1 MSEYSEKEL
10 DIDNSSKSFKD
21 LINLV
26 RNDPYPVFII
36 IISCLIISIVFALQY
51 KDIYRSTAS
60 LKISKPKGG
69 ILDAGLSPEFQG
81 LTDDRFILTEIEIM
95 KSSTV
100 RKNVA
105 EALFDSLKSMGSPDS
120 FLVKSDHS
128 FFPKKEEKK
137 LSLGD
142 IAKSL
147 DYGVIIEQRKGM
159 NIVDISVESPS
170 PFNAALIANIYSN
183 VYKNFNLEVNRD
195 QLTMVKDFLQ
205 TNVQE
210 KQKELKESES
220 TLSQFQAK
228 NGIISLDDQSKTL
241 ITQLASFEAQ
251 RDGAK
256 IELGATEKVLAQLKE
271 ELKQQNPKVAAYIE
285 NQASQSYVLGLQ
297 EGIAKLQINKDLVA
311 INNTNKEYN
320 QQITKQYD
328 DQIDVLKK
336 KLQEKTNVIKQALFA
351 SNPEAI
357 KDLTIKILDAEV
369 KEKGLSSQLNQL
381 NDIVKKYES
390 EFNKLPLTTI
400 NYAQLQRKRES
411 SEKLYSLLEEKYQE
425 SLINE
430 QSQPGNIFI
439 FDHAVKSVSPSKPN
453 RSLIILVGL
462 ILGVIGGFSYVFI
475 KDYFDDRIKSP
486 DELEKRNI
494 NILAWIPLIENMGIS
509 GKGPGEF
516 IVAEKPDAMPSEAFK
531 ALRTRVQFSK
541 VGKNVLKTILVT
553 SAAPGEGKT
562 VVSVNLAGAFAQ
574 DNKKTLLIDADL
586 RKPRVHNFFN
596 QLKSPG
602 FVDYFFE
609 NATLEE
615 IIRPSQIGNLSVIT
629 TGTLPPNPSE
639 LLGSKRMID
648 FLIELRDKFDV
659 IILDSPPLIAVTDTE
674 ILSRMVDAT
683 MVVVSSDSTQLNL
696 VEKAVHMIKNDYSMF
711 LGTVLNKFSYR
722 AGYGSYYKY
731 YYYYSGKKRG
741 KEEFFKGADK
751 V

>member
-1 MSEYSEKEL
+1 MSEYPEKEFDL
-10 DIDNSSKSFKD
+10 DNSSRSFKD

-36 IISCLIISIVFALQY
+36 ILSCLIISIVFALQY
-51 KDIYRSTAS
+51 KDIYKSTAS

-69 ILDAGLSPEFQG
+69 VLDGSLSPEIQG
-81 LTDDRFILTEIEIM
+81 LTDDRFIQTEIEIM

-105 EALFDSLKSMGSPDS
+105 DAIFDSLKATGSPDS
-120 FLVKSDHS
+120 FLIASDRS
-128 FFPKKEEKK
+128 FVPKKKK
-137 LSLGD
+137 KNLSIED
-142 IAKSL
+142 IAKNLEYS
-147 DYGVIIEQRKGM
+147 VIIDQRKGI

-170 PFNAALIANIYSN
+170 PYSAALIANIYAN
-183 VYKNFNLEVNRD
+183 VYKRFNLEVNRD
-195 QLTMVKDFLQ
+195 QLTMVKDFLL
-205 TNVQE
+205 THVQE
-210 KQKELKESES
+210 KQNELKESES

-228 NGIISLDDQSKTL
+228 YGVISLDDQSKTL
-241 ITQLASFEAQ
+241 ISQLAGSVAQ
-251 RDGAK
+251 RDGAQ
-256 IELGATEKVLAQLKE
+256 IELGATEKVLAQLKV
-271 ELKQQNPKVAAYIE
+271 ELNQQDPKIAAYIE
-285 NQASQSYVLGLQ
+285 DQASKSYVTGLQ
-297 EGIAKLQINKDLVA
+297 EEIAKLQIQKDLVS
-311 INNTNKEYN
+311 IHSSSKEYN
-320 QQITKQYD
+320 QQITRQYD
-328 DQIDVLKK
+328 EQIDVLKR

-351 SNPEAI
+351 SNPDAI
-357 KDLTIKILDAEV
+357 KDLTVKIWDAEV
-369 KEKGLSSQLNQL
+369 KEKGLTSQLNQL
-381 NDIVKKYES
+381 NEIVKKYEL

-400 NYAQLQRKRES
+400 NYAQLLRKRES
-411 SEKLYSLLEEKYQE
+411 SEKLFSLLEEKYQE
-425 SLINE
+425 ALINE

-439 FDHAVKSVSPSKPN
+439 FDRAVSSNVPSKPN
-453 RSLIILVGL
+453 RSLIIFMGL
-462 ILGVIGGFSYVFI
+462 IFGIIAGFSFVFI

-486 DELEKRNI
+486 DELEKREI
-494 NILAWIPLIENMGIS
+494 NILAWIPVIENMGVN

-516 IVAEKPDAMPSEAFK
+516 FVAEKPDAMPSEAFK

-562 VVSVNLAGAFAQ
+562 IVSVNLAGAFAQ
-574 DNKKTLLIDADL
+574 DSKKTLLIDADL
-586 RKPRVHNFFN
+586 RKPRVHNLFN

-609 NATLEE
+609 KATLDE
-615 IIRPSQIGNLSVIT
+615 IIRPSQLENLNIIT

-648 FLIELRDKFDV
+648 FLSEMRNKYDV
-659 IILDSPPLIAVTDTE
+659 IILDSAPIIAVTDTE
-674 ILSRMVDAT
+674 ILSRLVDAT

-696 VEKAVHMIKNDYSMF
+696 VEKAVHLIRNDFSLF

-741 KEEFFKGADK
+741 KEQFFKD
-751 V
+751 VDRV

>member
-1 MSEYSEKEL
+1 MSEYLDKEL
-10 DIDNSSKSFKD
+10 EIDNSSRSFKD

-26 RNDPYPVFII
+26 RNNPYPVFII
-36 IISCLIISIVFALQY
+36 IISCLVISIIFAVQSR
-51 KDIYRSTAS
+51 DIYKSTAS

-69 ILDAGLSPEFQG
+69 ILDGGLSPDIQG
-81 LTDDRFILTEIEIM
+81 LTDDRFILTEMEIM

-100 RKNVA
+100 RKNVTKT
-105 EALFDSLKSMGSPDS
+105 LYDSIKSLGTNDSLLFAFDRS
-120 FLVKSDHS
+120 FL
-128 FFPKKEEKK
+128 PKKEMKK
-137 LSLGD
+137 VSIGD
-142 IAKSL
+142 VIKGLEYA
-147 DYGVIIEQRKGM
+147 VIIDQRMGM
-159 NIVDISVESPS
+159 NIIDISVESSS
-170 PFNAALIANIYSN
+170 PYYSALIANIYAN

-210 KQKELKESES
+210 KQKELRESES

-228 NGIISLDDQSKTL
+228 NGIISLDEQSKTL
-241 ITQLASFEAQ
+241 ISQLAGFEAQ

-256 IELGATEKVLAQLKE
+256 IELGATEKSLAQLKD
-271 ELKQQNPKVAAYIE
+271 ELNQQNPKVAAYIE

-311 INNTNKEYN
+311 INNSNKEYN

-381 NDIVKKYES
+381 NDIVKKYEL

-400 NYAQLQRKRES
+400 SYAQLQRKRES
-411 SEKLYSLLEEKYQE
+411 SEKLFSLLEEKYQE
-425 SLINE
+425 AIINE

-439 FDHAVKSVSPSKPN
+439 FDKAVQPILPAKPN
-453 RSLIILVGL
+453 RFIIILAGLIIG
-462 ILGVIGGFSYVFI
+462 IIGGFSFVFV

-531 ALRTRVQFSK
+531 ALRTRIQFSK

-574 DNKKTLLIDADL
+574 DNKKTLLIDTDL
-586 RKPRVHNFFN
+586 RKPRVHNLFN

-609 NATLEE
+609 NATLDE
-615 IIRPSQIGNLSVIT
+615 IIRPSKLDNLFVIT

-639 LLGSKRMID
+639 LLGSNRMLE
-648 FLIELRDKFDV
+648 FLTDMRNKYDV
-659 IILDSPPLIAVTDTE
+659 IILDSPPIIAVTDTE
-674 ILSRMVDAT
+674 ILSRIVDAT
-683 MVVVSSDSTQLNL
+683 MLVVSSDSTQLNL
-696 VEKAVHMIKNDYSMF
+696 VEKAVNVIKNDHSLF
-711 LGTVLNKFSYR
+711 LGTVLNKFSYK

-731 YYYYSGKKRG
+731 YYYYTGKKRN